1 MPFEEGPEDGGLV
14 GQDGPVAVDQSFV
27 AASDDKVRESLVGE
41 KTLPR
46 IVRTR
51 FFYSDPELDGKTVKN
66 TIADQFTR
74 LLKIIKNMG
83 GEKKLLQLQVQI
95 IILHVRLLRKLPF
108 LLSTNNYKTSA
119 NSKTRHDNHQY

>member
-95 IILHVRLLRKLPF
+95 IILHVRLLR
-108 LLSTNNYKTSA
+108 
-119 NSKTRHDNHQY
+119 